1 MRAMPYQTYLAER
14 LQSAK
19 GLGWDF
25 EKTGVGVGWTKPSM
39 LSIASVCW
47 ARFALPNL
55 RRLIKQ
61 HKIKLK

>member
-1 MRAMPYQTYLAER
+1 MHAKPHQTYLAER

-25 EKTGVGVGWTKPSM
+25 EKTGVGVGW
-39 LSIASVCW
+39 

-61 HKIKLK
+61 NKIKLK

>member
-25 EKTGVGVGWTKPSM
+25 EKTGVGEGWAERSVPN
-39 LSIASVCW
+39 IASSCW

-55 RRLIKQ
+55 RRWLRAVC
-61 HKIKLK
+61 